1 MIGSSNKTIQGISN
15 HVLPAKHER
24 TLNNFLN
31 DYEWD
36 EDRLKRDRIAMLQE
50 QNDTRMSEKSVVA
63 IDDTLTEK
71 TGKQIPGAD

>member
-1 MIGSSNKTIQGISN
+1 M
-15 HVLPAKHER
+15 LPAKHER